1 MRVRIRKS
9 IFTEMQD
16 LAEEESERTGEH
28 VTVSDIVRAAC
39 MNYLL
44 IQESLRRLEC
54 IPPPEIE
61 EDVWLVERPML
72 RVAANNN

>member
-16 LAEEESERTGEH
+16 LAEEESDKTGEH

-44 IQESLRRLEC
+44 IQDSLRRMEC
-54 IPPPEIE
+54 IPPSDIE
-61 EDVWLVERPML
+61 EDVWFVERPML